1 MINLQTYM
9 GGRDLW
15 GLHDH
20 HMPEEQVKNF
30 KKPIFD
36 DGLLEVPQLPKHTC
50 LMGCTF
56 ALWPHKGALPFV
68 NAEVCLPIHERMEV
82 LCPFTC

>member
-1 MINLQTYM
+1 MPSSVRAIVMINLQTYM

-36 DGLLEVPQLPKHTC
+36 DGLLEVC
-50 LMGCTF
+50 
-56 ALWPHKGALPFV
+56 
-68 NAEVCLPIHERMEV
+68 
-82 LCPFTC
+82 

>member
-1 MINLQTYM
+1 MSSSVRAIVMINLQTYM

-20 HMPEEQVKNF
+20 HMPEEQVKNL

-36 DGLLEVPQLPKHTC
+36 DGLLEVPC
-50 LMGCTF
+50 LVHLHAC
-56 ALWPHKGALPFV
+56 ADWSKYKCKVKGWV
-68 NAEVCLPIHERMEV
+68 WRR
-82 LCPFTC
+82 

>member
-1 MINLQTYM
+1 MQVRRGDDQAWEEIIVPSSVRAIVMINLQTYM

-20 HMPEEQVKNF
+20 HMPEEQVKNL

-36 DGLLEVPQLPKHTC
+36 DGLLEVCRWLARD
-50 LMGCTF
+50 
-56 ALWPHKGALPFV
+56 ALSSAL
-68 NAEVCLPIHERMEV
+68 ACM
-82 LCPFTC
+82 C

>member
-1 MINLQTYM
+1 MLPSSVRAIVMINLQTYM

-20 HMPEEQVKNF
+20 HMPEEQVKNL

-36 DGLLEVPQLPKHTC
+36 DGLLEVGLLIIICSRHSMC
-50 LMGCTF
+50 D
-56 ALWPHKGALPFV
+56 
-68 NAEVCLPIHERMEV
+68 
-82 LCPFTC
+82 

>member
-1 MINLQTYM
+1 MRRGDDEAWEEIVVPSSVRAIVMINLQTYM

-20 HMPEEQVKNF
+20 HMPEEQVKNL

-36 DGLLEVPQLPKHTC
+36 DGLLEVC
-50 LMGCTF
+50 
-56 ALWPHKGALPFV
+56 
-68 NAEVCLPIHERMEV
+68 
-82 LCPFTC
+82 